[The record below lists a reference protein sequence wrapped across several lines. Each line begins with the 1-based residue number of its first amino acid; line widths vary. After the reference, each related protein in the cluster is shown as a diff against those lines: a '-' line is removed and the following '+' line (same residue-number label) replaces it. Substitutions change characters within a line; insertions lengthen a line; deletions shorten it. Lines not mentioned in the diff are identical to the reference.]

1 MGRAQLAAPPHSP
14 RINRAAVSGAGERHV
29 CPLPACAARQVHRAR
44 CGRAFTA
51 RKASILEPCTLA
63 GCWVVSYSRLLRSG
77 VAAPQPIDA
86 RFTAGAMVFA
96 DDGPVTLIA
105 FGGSVRFYFSRR
117 WSVEPE
123 VLYAR

>member
-1 MGRAQLAAPPHSP
+1 MYACRMLGCLLLAA
-14 RINRAAVSGAGERHV
+14 AA
-29 CPLPACAARQVHRAR
+29 L
-44 CGRAFTA
+44 
-51 RKASILEPCTLA
+51 
-63 GCWVVSYSRLLRSG
+63 G
-77 VAAPQPIDA
+77 VAAPEPIDA

-123 VLYAR
+123 VLYARRYAGFARATNYLLWGKVAFNFLNRHRRIVPYWYGGPGLG